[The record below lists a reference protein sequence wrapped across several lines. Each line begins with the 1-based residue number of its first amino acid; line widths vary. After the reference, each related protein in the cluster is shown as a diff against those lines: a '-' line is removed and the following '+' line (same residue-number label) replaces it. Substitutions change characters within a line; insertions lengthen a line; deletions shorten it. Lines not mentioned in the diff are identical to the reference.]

1 MNKFVFIVPVYRHGS
16 TLESV
21 IASLEEYRC
30 PVIVVDDGN
39 GEEDKKFIRAVIQ
52 KYSFAIPVVHE
63 KNGGKGRAVNDGI
76 RKAHE
81 LGFTH
86 AIQVDSDG
94 QHDVKKIGVF
104 MELSEKNPGAII
116 CAYPEY
122 DETVP
127 PARLKG
133 RKIANTW
140 AHIVTLSTEIKDA
153 LIGFRVY
160 PVEPYYDLLK
170 HHAIIDSHMG
180 YDLEILIRLMW
191 KNVPLVSSGVK
202 VSYPKDGVSNFRVVR
217 DNIHISLAYTR
228 LCIGMILRFP
238 VLLYRAL
245 KRRHE
250 KNGKA
255 VV

>member
-1 MNKFVFIVPVYRHGS
+1 MNRFVFIVPVYRHGS

-21 IASLEEYRC
+21 IDSLAEYNC
-30 PVIVVDDGN
+30 HVIVVDDGN
-39 GEEDKKFIRAVIQ
+39 DAVNKEFIEAAAKKFSNVILVER
-52 KYSFAIPVVHE
+52 K

-94 QHDVKKIGVF
+94 QHDAKKVKLF
-104 MELSEKNPGAII
+104 MELSEKNPKAII
-116 CAYPEY
+116 CGYPEY

-127 PARLKG
+127 PARLKA

-140 AHIVTLSTEIKDA
+140 AHIVTLSTQIKDA
-153 LIGFRVY
+153 LIGFRIY
-160 PVEPYYDLLK
+160 PVEPYFSLLK

-180 YDLEILIRLMW
+180 YDLEILIRLIW
-191 KNVPLVSSGVK
+191 KNVPLVSSAVK

-228 LCIGMILRFP
+228 LCTGMILRFP
-238 VLLYRAL
+238 VLLYRAI
-245 KRRHE
+245 KRSHE
-250 KNGKA
+250 KNGNS